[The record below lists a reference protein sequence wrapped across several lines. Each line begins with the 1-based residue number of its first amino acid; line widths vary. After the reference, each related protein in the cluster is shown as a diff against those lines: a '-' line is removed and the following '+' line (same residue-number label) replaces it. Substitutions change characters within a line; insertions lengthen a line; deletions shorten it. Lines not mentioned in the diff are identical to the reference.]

1 MLSTY
6 MGFALGTISSG
17 SLGDYAGRRLPVF
30 VAYLGMCCSVGG
42 AKTLIC
48 LCLAPWGGLVAF
60 S

>member
-48 LCLAPWGGLVAF
+48 RGLF
-60 S
+60 LT

>member
-42 AKTLIC
+42 AKRSRSIFLTSRN
-48 LCLAPWGGLVAF
+48 P